1 MPVETVQH
9 VRRMRGGAQA
19 HLMRADDG
27 HFYVVKFQNNPQH
40 LRVLA
45 NELLATRLAESVGL
59 PVPITEIVSVQEWL
73 IKNTPEL
80 RVDSA
85 GLTSHCKPGLQF
97 GARYVCDPAE
107 GQVFDYLPESMFAKV
122 KNLAAFAGM
131 LVVDKWLGNAN
142 GRQAV
147 FWKKTNERKYTATF
161 IDQGYCFNA
170 GEWNFPDSALRGV
183 YARNFVYQGV
193 TGWESF
199 EPRLSRVEKMDP
211 AVIHEIAGTVPP
223 AWTGNDWGE
232 METLAAAIVERR
244 SKVRELITAFRDST
258 RQPFPSWRQATE
270 VKAVASRPA
279 VQ

>member
-1 MPVETVQH
+1 
-9 VRRMRGGAQA
+9 
-19 HLMRADDG
+19 MRADDG

-45 NELLATRLAESVGL
+45 NELLATRLAESIGL
-59 PVPITEIVSVQEWL
+59 PVPITDIVTVQEWL
-73 IKNTPEL
+73 IKNTQEL
-80 RVDSA
+80 HVDQA
-85 GLTSHCKPGLQF
+85 GLSSQCKPGLQF

-131 LVVDKWLGNAN
+131 LVLDKWLGNAN

-147 FWKKTNERKYTATF
+147 FWKKINERKYTATF

-193 TGWESF
+193 SGWDSF
-199 EPRLSRVEKMDP
+199 EPWLSRVENMNP
-211 AVIHEIAGTVPP
+211 AVIHEIAGAVPP
-223 AWTGNDWGE
+223 EWTGNDWGE

-258 RQPFPSWRQATE
+258 RQPFPSWRQASE